1 MVKKNDSTDS
11 SRKDRHDSL
20 KIGRLGGWEEAKVA
34 VEADATTVST
44 IVVGAGMSGIMAAKT
59 LSENGVK
66 DFLILEATDRIGG
79 RMKKKSVGGYTIEM
93 GANWVE
99 GVGSED
105 DVNPIWTLANK
116 YNLSTFYSD
125 YSNISYN
132 IYSQEGDLLP
142 QSEVAPVFDKA
153 SDQSDFSENISDTFR
168 ANGIEDISILTSQRI
183 YKHVPTTPLEMA
195 IDFYFYDFESAEPPR
210 VTSLMHVEPY
220 ATFVDFGEDN
230 YFVADSRGYE
240 HVVHELAKGFLNSTD
255 GNITDTRLQFN
266 KVVRKIEYSDS
277 GVIITTEDDSVYTTN
292 KTIVSVSAGVLQT
305 DLIEFKP
312 DLPGSKLIA
321 LNKWNMA
328 VYTKIFMKFPY
339 KFWPASGP
347 GTEFFIYAHERRGYY
362 PIWQHL
368 ENEYPGGNLL
378 MVTVT
383 DDESRRIQ
391 QQPEDDTKDEIMT
404 ILRKIFGNSTPE
416 MDDILIPKW
425 GQDRFYR
432 GTFSNWPIGVTFDDF
447 YNIKVPVGPVFF
459 TGEHTS
465 EKYNGYVHGAYLQ

>member
-1 MVKKNDSTDS
+1 MEKKKKTFPALISDSKN
-11 SRKDRHDSL
+11 RENLLFLYRE
-20 KIGRLGGWEEAKVA
+20 R
-34 VEADATTVST
+34 VEAILKTPEAHTALRLQDIQGLITWVLGDGVMPSWIFIKNKPLISKVVLLYMPGLDASLYMSQTRLLRSLRGCCDATTVST

-105 DVNPIWTLANK
+105 NVNPIWTLANK
-116 YNLSTFYSD
+116 YNLTKFYSD
-125 YSNISYN
+125 YSNITYN

-153 SDQSDFSENISDTFR
+153 SDQSDFSENISDTFK
-168 ANGIEDISILTSQRI
+168 ANGIEDISILSSQRI
-183 YKHVPTTPLEMA
+183 YQHVPTTPLEMA

-210 VTSLMHVEPY
+210 VTSLIHVEPY

-240 HVVHELAKGFLNSTD
+240 HVVHELAKGFLNSTH

-277 GVIITTEDDSVYTTN
+277 GVNIIIEDGSVYTAN

-305 DLIEFKP
+305 NLIEFKP
-312 DLPGSKLIA
+312 DLP
-321 LNKWNMA
+321 
-328 VYTKIFMKFPY
+328 
-339 KFWPASGP
+339 
-347 GTEFFIYAHERRGYY
+347 
-362 PIWQHL
+362 
-368 ENEYPGGNLL
+368 
-378 MVTVT
+378 
-383 DDESRRIQ
+383 
-391 QQPEDDTKDEIMT
+391 
-404 ILRKIFGNSTPE
+404 
-416 MDDILIPKW
+416 
-425 GQDRFYR
+425 
-432 GTFSNWPIGVTFDDF
+432 
-447 YNIKVPVGPVFF
+447 
-459 TGEHTS
+459 
-465 EKYNGYVHGAYLQ
+465 